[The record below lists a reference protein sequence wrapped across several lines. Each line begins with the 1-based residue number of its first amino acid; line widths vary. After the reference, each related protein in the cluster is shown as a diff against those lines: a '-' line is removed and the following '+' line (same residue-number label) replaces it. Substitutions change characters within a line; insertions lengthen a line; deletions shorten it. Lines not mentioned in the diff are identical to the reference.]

1 MSDYKKRMQK
11 KKSYIDKSISKANIN
26 KNLIVLLTGNGKGKT
41 SSALGMIMRAL
52 GYKMK
57 IGIVQFIKGRKKTGE
72 DLFLEN
78 EPLVTK
84 IVMKTGFTWD
94 TQNKEK
100 DIITAQ
106 KIWEKA
112 KKLLQ
117 DDTIKLIVLDEIT
130 YMLNYKYLD
139 EDEVINTILNRPK
152 NQHLILTGRAANAKL
167 IAIADTVSEVR
178 NIKHAFNNNIKA
190 QKAIDF

>member
-11 KKSYIDKSISKANIN
+11 KKSYIDKRISKANIN

-94 TQNKEK
+94 TKNKEK
-100 DIITAQ
+100 DIIAAQ
-106 KIWEKA
+106 KTWEKA

-190 QKAIDF
+190 QKTIDF

>member
-11 KKSYIDKSISKANIN
+11 KKSYIDKRISKANIN

-100 DIITAQ
+100 DIIAAQ
-106 KIWEKA
+106 KTWEKA

-167 IAIADTVSEVR
+167 IAIADTVSEIR